1 MISTTISST
10 SRSSCAKI
18 WTSRSVVEASSASR
32 TLMRVRDWRDEMVS
46 LTSARPMNAGNK
58 IGSRASVTC
67 QRTIYMARL
76 RNVHVYTHHV
86 ERKWSLKA
94 RRKRRPV
101 RFEPLPR
108 EETSSFTFG
117 GRGIGY
123 GERFDNWEVF
133 LLIIPN
139 GE

>member
-1 MISTTISST
+1 
-10 SRSSCAKI
+10 
-18 WTSRSVVEASSASR
+18 
-32 TLMRVRDWRDEMVS
+32 MRVRDWRDEMES
-46 LTSARPMNAGNK
+46 LTNARPMNAGNK

-86 ERKWSLKA
+86 ERKATLNA
-94 RRKRRPV
+94 RRKTLNARGKRRPV

-108 EETSSFTFG
+108 EETNSSTFG

-133 LLIIPN
+133 LVIIPN